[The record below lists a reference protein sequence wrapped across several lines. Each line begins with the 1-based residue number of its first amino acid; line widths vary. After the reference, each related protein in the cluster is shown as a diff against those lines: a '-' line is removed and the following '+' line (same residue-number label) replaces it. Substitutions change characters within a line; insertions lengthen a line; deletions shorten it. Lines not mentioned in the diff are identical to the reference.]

1 MRWYLP
7 DKANKPTR
15 KDPLHRLSPP
25 APSSCLSIEVRA
37 RSSINGLRVKTPFFP
52 TNSLGRR
59 GGRFWCLHS
68 ACRESLIVGRN
79 RAASSYVM
87 SPLLIGK
94 AFFCLYECIFV
105 LMKLFELGGSRLN
118 VARKAKPS
126 KFVTN
131 IFLFARDRDFS
142 SIFALPQE
150 PPRRLAVI
158 LILPILTQLGAPW
171 DENGENNFI
180 DSSSHFLKVCFFSVR
195 YFFPRIRTA

>member
-15 KDPLHRLSPP
+15 KDPLHRHPP
-25 APSSCLSIEVRA
+25 PPSSCLSIEVRA
-37 RSSINGLRVKTPFFP
+37 RSSINGLREKRPFPP

-68 ACRESLIVGRN
+68 ACRESLIVERN

-105 LMKLFELGGSRLN
+105 LMELFELGGSRLN
-118 VARKAKPS
+118 VARYAKPS
-126 KFVTN
+126 KCVTN
-131 IFLFARDRDFS
+131 IFLICARPRLF
-142 SIFALPQE
+142 FHFC
-150 PPRRLAVI
+150 PPA
-158 LILPILTQLGAPW
+158 
-171 DENGENNFI
+171 
-180 DSSSHFLKVCFFSVR
+180 
-195 YFFPRIRTA
+195 RTAAAVGRHLNSSNSNSARSSLGRKRRKQLY